1 MRGSDLILAD
11 ETFTLITPQ
20 DSETTPAVFVNKKQ
34 SRTMSPTLTLLSR
47 PIQGD
52 SLSSRTSLALLV
64 PVVRSVDGVD
74 TVVATIPFNIT
85 GKLPKEATQAE
96 IENAY
101 ADLSA
106 LLATDTVK
114 AVLQNGER
122 II

>member
-1 MRGSDLILAD
+1 MRGSDLLLAD

-52 SLSSRTSLALLV
+52 TLSSRTSLALLV
-64 PVVRSVDGVD
+64 PVVRSVEGID
-74 TVVATIPFNIT
+74 TVVSTIPFNLT

-96 IENAY
+96 IEAAY
-101 ADLSA
+101 TDLVA

>member
-1 MRGSDLILAD
+1 MRGSDLLVAD

-74 TVVATIPFNIT
+74 TVVATIPFNLT
-85 GKLPKEATQAE
+85 GKLPKEASQDE
-96 IENAY
+96 ITTAY
-101 ADLSA
+101 ADLLA
-106 LLATDTVK
+106 LLATSTVK
-114 AVLQNGER
+114 AVLQDGER